1 MKIIL
6 LILLCFVGI
15 TAAVC
20 GVVMMISPDGSPL
33 QLSRDLLKL
42 TPFRDFFIP
51 GVVLLAVGSTN
62 LIAAIRLLLKKGKW
76 YPWSITAGAAISG
89 WIVAQMILIQ
99 TVNGM
104 QLLYLAAGL
113 FIVLLSWQLRG
124 KWVV

>member
-6 LILLCFVGI
+6 LILLCFVGT

-20 GVVMMISPDGSPL
+20 GAAMTISRDGSPL

-51 GVVLLAVGSTN
+51 GLVLLAVGLTN
-62 LIAAIRLLLKKGKW
+62 LIAAILLLFKKRKW
-76 YPWSITAGAAISG
+76 YPCSIASGTAISG
-89 WIVAQMILIQ
+89 WILTQMILIQ

-104 QLLYLAAGL
+104 QILYLVAGL
-113 FIVLLSWQLRG
+113 FIVLLSWQLSG
-124 KWVV
+124 KWAV

>member
-51 GVVLLAVGSTN
+51 GLVLLAVGLTN
-62 LIAAIRLLLKKGKW
+62 LIAAIRLLLKKKW

-104 QLLYLAAGL
+104 QMLYLAAGL
-113 FIVLLSWQLRG
+113 FTVLLSWQLRG
-124 KWVV
+124 KWMV